1 MNERQVVQRMNTEF
15 RPDRNEHGYLAGMA
29 ERFVTKSTP
38 PTCRSFNAKDVIYH
52 EGDTVNGLFQ
62 LRGGLIKLISYLSNG
77 RVRIVRLCG
86 KDDLLGLEGL
96 LGQPYRHTAI
106 AVSKVEIACLHAN
119 RLQSLEREN
128 PSSYCDLLRK
138 GFDQLTASDRWLAD
152 FSTGNVKS
160 RIARLLEF
168 LANLKFGEASTTVDL
183 LTVADMADIL
193 GVTAESVSRVLAEFK
208 RMRILQPTGVAAR
221 ERYRIDFPR
230 LRQEAC

>member
-1 MNERQVVQRMNTEF
+1 MNERQIIQGTNNDF
-15 RPDRNEHGYLAGMA
+15 LPDGKEHGYLAGA
-29 ERFVTKSTP
+29 ARHHATKP
-38 PTCRSFNAKDVIYH
+38 AAPMCRCFNAKDVIYR
-52 EGDTVNGLFQ
+52 EGDAVNGLFQ
-62 LRGGLIKLISYLSNG
+62 LRGGLIKLMSYLSNG

-96 LGQPYRHTAI
+96 LGQSYRHTAI
-106 AVSKVEIACLHAN
+106 AVTKVEIACLHAN

-128 PSSYCDLLRK
+128 PSRYCDLLRK
-138 GFDQLTASDRWLAD
+138 GLDQLTGSDRWLAD

-168 LANLKFGEASTTVDL
+168 LASLKFGEASTTVDL
-183 LTVADMADIL
+183 LTVSDMADIL